1 MLVFVY
7 EKTPCLEYCHENY
20 QYCSCK
26 KSKTLNV
33 YNTKAVSLGCKLL
46 YPYVT
51 KLHFRTSE
59 ALNNG
64 SFNWL
69 QEHRFSNEIYDTE
82 PTIAE
87 FPEK

>member
-1 MLVFVY
+1 MKRLHVWNIAM
-7 EKTPCLEYCHENY
+7 KTISVVP
-20 QYCSCK
+20 K
-26 KSKTLNV
+26 KKKTLNV
-33 YNTKAVSLGCKLL
+33 YNTKAVSLDCKIL

-69 QEHRFSNEIYDTE
+69 QEHRFSNNCRVSREVNLNL
-82 PTIAE
+82 
-87 FPEK
+87 